1 MFSRC
6 HRGGICALI
15 LPALSPQM
23 KTPPFAS
30 LVVLLVGLSLTLT
43 ACQYPYA
50 FVGSAP
56 RSGTFLP
63 YRSSGHAPLGD
74 LAASTLGSNRDHYYY
89 VIRGANTGTR
99 CYSARPWYATT
110 PGQQPSYPVSY
121 QRHPY
126 YSNSIFSSPYYNRSS
141 SYGSSYTNRPW
152 GGGYG
157 FGQPFG
163 WGTGLGLGSR
173 WF

>member
-1 MFSRC
+1 
-6 HRGGICALI
+6 
-15 LPALSPQM
+15 M
-23 KTPPFAS
+23 KMPPLQS

-50 FVGSAP
+50 YMGSTP
-56 RSGTFLP
+56 YSGTFTP
-63 YRSSGHAPLGD
+63 YRSSGRAPLGD
-74 LAASTLGSNRDHYYY
+74 LAASSLGSNRDHYYY
-89 VIRGANTGTR
+89 VIRGANAGTR
-99 CYSARPWYATT
+99 CYSARPYYSSIYSRPA
-110 PGQQPSYPVSY
+110 SYPVSY

-157 FGQPFG
+157 FGQPFSQPFN